1 MDRQQTRTI
10 LQRKKLWQ
18 IDECFKCAVI
28 GSCLTR
34 GEMRQL
40 NRDNIFSF
48 GQDTDDY
55 QLHSHFIRVSRQ
67 QDLAGKTL
75 HRFLEKKYRA
85 KTSKYFRVETDAE
98 IEKLWQEDL
107 ADGRPDIAWWAVI
120 THPRATTDLVN
131 RLYGQLHMLSH
142 ECIGT
147 YSKKK
152 TMVADL
158 KSRVMVLEEVLSA
171 ERQSYLRERG
181 RFQEEITTLEME
193 IDSQAIL
200 LSENAYLRKEVVLLG
215 ERIGELTSGGVHG
228 IGYDSKV
235 KIDELTAEL
244 EQMRREQTEATK
256 AIADMEGRLSQLLQ
270 EKNDLAG
277 KSAALQALLRQ
288 NTDKGEPC
296 ATCAEQHTENC
307 PGLDLCG
314 KTVLY
319 VGGLNK
325 MVPHYRQLVED
336 YGGRFVHH
344 DGGKESSR
352 NLLPRM
358 LVTADAVLCPVDCV
372 SHDACNCVKKIC
384 KRYQKPF
391 VLMRSASLSCLAK
404 GLSNI
409 Q

>member
-1 MDRQQTRTI
+1 MDRKQTRPI
-10 LQRKKLWQ
+10 LVRKKLWE

-34 GEMRQL
+34 GEMRRL
-40 NRDNIFSF
+40 NREKIFSF

-85 KTSKYFRVETDAE
+85 KTSKYFRVETDAD

-107 ADGRPDIAWWAVI
+107 ADGTPDIAWWAVI
-120 THPRATTDLVN
+120 THPRVTTDLVN

-147 YSKKK
+147 YSKRK
-152 TMVADL
+152 TMVTDL
-158 KSRVMVLEEVLSA
+158 KSKVMVLEDGLSA
-171 ERQSYLRERG
+171 ERQSYLGERS
-181 RFQEEITTLEME
+181 RYQKEITSLEME

-200 LSENAYLRKEVVLLG
+200 LNENAYLRKEIGLLN
-215 ERIGELTSGGVHG
+215 ERLVELTSVGVHRNEN
-228 IGYDSKV
+228 DPKV
-235 KIDELTAEL
+235 KIAELTTEL
-244 EQMRREQTEATK
+244 EQARRQQAEAAK
-256 AIADMEGRLSQLLQ
+256 SIANMEGRLSQLLQ
-270 EKNDLAG
+270 EKNDQAG
-277 KSAALQALLRQ
+277 EITALEALLRR
-288 NTDKGEPC
+288 NTDKGDPC

-319 VGGLNK
+319 VGGLHK
-325 MVPHYRQLVED
+325 MVPHYRQLVENH
-336 YGGRFVHH
+336 GGRFVHH

-391 VLMRSASLSCLAK
+391 VLMRSASLSCLAR